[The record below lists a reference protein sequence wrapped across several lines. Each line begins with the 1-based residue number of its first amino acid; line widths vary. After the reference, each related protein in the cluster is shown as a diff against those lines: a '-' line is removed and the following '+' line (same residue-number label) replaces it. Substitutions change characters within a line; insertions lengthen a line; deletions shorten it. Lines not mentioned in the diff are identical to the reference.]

1 MPAAPGLQ
9 EKVYEQSVK
18 WVYARPLTFEEFLD
32 LFGPKDYVEL
42 IDGVVVERPM
52 VQLDHE
58 KLELWLVTALHLF
71 VKSADLGIVLHSRFA
86 VEIDQFRGRLP
97 DLLFVRNENMGIVQ
111 QKAVFGPP
119 DLVIEIVSPNDRRSD
134 LVALETD
141 YRRIGV
147 SEIVFI
153 DQPQRRV
160 RILRKRNGSYREEIV
175 TSDGFSLRSLKGI
188 RLQTDWLFDEPRP
201 DERATVDDWLGER
214 LP

>member
-1 MPAAPGLQ
+1 MPAAPGIQ

-18 WVYARPLTFEEFLD
+18 WIYTRPLTFREFLD
-32 LFGPKDYVEL
+32 LYGPKDFVEL
-42 IDGVVVERPM
+42 IDGVVVEKPM

-58 KLELWLVTALHLF
+58 RLEIWLVTVLHLF
-71 VKSADLGIVLHSRFA
+71 VKAADLGMILHSRVA

-97 DLLFVRNENMGIVQ
+97 DLFFVRKENMEIVQ

-147 SEIVFI
+147 AEIVFI
-153 DQPQRRV
+153 YPHGRRRV
-160 RILRKRNGSYREEIV
+160 RLLR
-175 TSDGFSLRSLKGI
+175 
-188 RLQTDWLFDEPRP
+188 
-201 DERATVDDWLGER
+201 
-214 LP
+214 